1 MKKKLSVLLAA
12 LLLLCCALPAFA
24 AHLTPSVYESY
35 KIPAGSMRM
44 IAHAGYSAVAPE
56 NTLPAYVAAGESDFW
71 GAECDIQRTKDGR
84 WILMHND
91 TVDKMTDGT
100 GKVADMTYAEL
111 MELKVDSGN
120 NIENYPNLK
129 LATLE
134 EYLDVCKEY
143 GLHPIIEIKDNAD
156 PDTVHEVAEI
166 LLAREEKDMFYII
179 CFGREIC
186 LKMKTLAPEI
196 PVYYLISYEDVSQ
209 EDIDFAVNNHLDGMD
224 IHVYLPDDYVRAVV
238 KSGLD
243 VFVWTID
250 DFDNAERFYRL
261 GVNAITTNTLT
272 QETPEGSFWQQLI
285 WNLRDRFYQ
294 VIQFFRSLG
303 DRLGQTVCPDRS
315 DIVPNISC

>member
-1 MKKKLSVLLAA
+1 MKKIISVVLAVLL
-12 LLLLCCALPAFA
+12 LFCCALPAFA

-35 KIPAGSMRM
+35 RIPAGSMRM

-71 GAECDIQRTKDGR
+71 GAECDIQRTKDGK

-111 MELKVDSGN
+111 MELNVDSGN

-134 EYLDVCKEY
+134 EYLDVCKTY

-156 PDTVHEVAEI
+156 PDTVHEVADI

-186 LKMKTLAPEI
+186 LKMKALAPEI
-196 PVYYLISYEDVSQ
+196 PVYYLISYENVSQ

-224 IHVYLPDDYVRAVV
+224 IHVYLPDEYVRAVV

-294 VIQFFRSLG
+294 VIQFFRSFG
-303 DRLGQTVCPDRS
+303 DRLRQ
-315 DIVPNISC
+315 IVIPASILAAPAVQI

>member
-1 MKKKLSVLLAA
+1 MKKIMSVLLAA
-12 LLLLCCALPAFA
+12 LLLFCCALPAFA

-35 KIPAGSMRM
+35 WIPTGSMRM
-44 IAHAGYSAVAPE
+44 IAHAGYSAVAPA
-56 NTLPAYVAAGESDFW
+56 NTLPAYIAAGESDFW
-71 GAECDIQRTKDGR
+71 GAECDIQRTKDGK

-91 TVDKMTDGT
+91 TVDEMTDGT
-100 GKVADMTYAEL
+100 GKVADLTYAEL
-111 MELKVDSGN
+111 MALTVDYGN
-120 NIENYPNLK
+120 NIESYPQLK
-129 LATLE
+129 IATLE
-134 EYLDVCKEY
+134 EYLDVCKTY
-143 GLHPIIEIKDNAD
+143 QLHPVIEIKDNAD

-238 KSGLD
+238 KSELD

-285 WNLRDRFYQ
+285 WNLRDRCYQ
-294 VIQFFRSLG
+294 VIQCFRAFG
-303 DRLGQTVCPDRS
+303 DRLRQ
-315 DIVPNISC
+315 IVIPASILAAPAVQI

>member
-1 MKKKLSVLLAA
+1 
-12 LLLLCCALPAFA
+12 
-24 AHLTPSVYESY
+24 
-35 KIPAGSMRM
+35 
-44 IAHAGYSAVAPE
+44 
-56 NTLPAYVAAGESDFW
+56 
-71 GAECDIQRTKDGR
+71 
-84 WILMHND
+84 MHND

-196 PVYYLISYEDVSQ
+196 PVYYLISMKTFRRRIS
-209 EDIDFAVNNHLDGMD
+209 ISPSTT
-224 IHVYLPDDYVRAVV
+224 I
-238 KSGLD
+238 
-243 VFVWTID
+243 WTAWIST
-250 DFDNAERFYRL
+250 Y
-261 GVNAITTNTLT
+261 T
-272 QETPEGSFWQQLI
+272 
-285 WNLRDRFYQ
+285 
-294 VIQFFRSLG
+294 
-303 DRLGQTVCPDRS
+303 CPMIMCGRW
-315 DIVPNISC
+315 